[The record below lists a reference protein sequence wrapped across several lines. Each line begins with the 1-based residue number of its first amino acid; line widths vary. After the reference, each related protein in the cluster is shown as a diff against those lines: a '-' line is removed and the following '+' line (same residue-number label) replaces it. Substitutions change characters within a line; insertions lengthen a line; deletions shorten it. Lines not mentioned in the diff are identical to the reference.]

1 MSNLIPAKITDTPY
15 QLPKGTDRIDTGPGV
30 ISKNAQ
36 TTHSYLTDLDGK
48 LDLTSVLTDRLKGR
62 FDKVNARLV
71 IQADQ
76 PIPDITEGP
85 VVWIKPSA
93 VGSPASIKVTT
104 DGKVWE
110 SISTGGGSGGVTE
123 GPRGPKGDKGD
134 PGRDGG
140 AFLWTP
146 KLYGDFTATGPIVCS
161 PLADG
166 GGSAMTW
173 IGLIRRAAYDM
184 TVPAKKSTNITKWAG
199 GFTDHFVPSAG
210 TRGIGFGRNDDGQTF
225 SFNVN
230 EDGTISIWSPNE
242 LKITTGMALQ
252 VSAQWKTDYVFTYSM
267 V

>member
-1 MSNLIPAKITDTPY
+1 MATLIPAKIADTPY
-15 QLPKGTDRIDTGPGV
+15 ELPKGTDRIDTGPGV
-30 ISKNAQ
+30 ISKNAR
-36 TTHSYLTDLDGK
+36 TTHSYLTDLDK
-48 LDLTSVLTDRLKGR
+48 RLDLFSNLADQLKAR
-62 FDKVNARLV
+62 FNKVNARLV

-76 PIPDITEGP
+76 PTPDITEGP

-93 VGSPASIKVTT
+93 VDSPASLKVTT

-140 AFLWTP
+140 AFLWKP
-146 KLYGDFTATGPIVCS
+146 NLYGDFTATGPIVCS

-166 GGSAMTW
+166 SGSAMTW

-184 TVPAKKSTNITKWAG
+184 VVPANKSTNITKWGA
-199 GFTDHFVPSAG
+199 FEDYFVPSAG
-210 TRGIGFGRNDDGQTF
+210 SRGIGFGRNDAGQTF

-230 EDGTISIWSPNE
+230 EDGTMSIFSPTE
-242 LKITTGMALQ
+242 LKITKGMALQ
-252 VSAQWKTDYVFTYSM
+252 VSAQWKTDHVFTNSM
-267 V
+267 L